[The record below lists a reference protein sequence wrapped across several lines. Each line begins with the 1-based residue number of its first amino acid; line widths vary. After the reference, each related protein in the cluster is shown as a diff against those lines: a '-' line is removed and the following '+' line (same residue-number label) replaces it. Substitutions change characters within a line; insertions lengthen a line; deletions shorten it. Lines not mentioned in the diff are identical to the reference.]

1 MEVKIM
7 DKNNK
12 IQKFEKAINLVEEAK
27 DILGEIKEEKLDS
40 ELGLFLMDLNNRYDE
55 VASE

>member
-1 MEVKIM
+1 M